1 MSNNETTPTPEGAH
15 SERVHPLVSKYPDRD
30 TATHKEWADYWAMR
44 DAYKDLDG
52 DAYELLVKISFD
64 GGATGGGHARLI
76 YKQAIRSLKRGEFKS
91 LGMKADWLENQGSR
105 PFPLELI
112 AAMYSMATGTPID
125 KIDPIKRLT
134 AVAKK
139 RPKKRPEY
147 AVMQSH
153 IRWVG
158 DSRKPPAD
166 RELADFLAALAE
178 VGLIVNWGE
187 LTRGTV

>member
-15 SERVHPLVSKYPDRD
+15 SERVHPLVSKYPDQS
-30 TATHKEWADYWAMR
+30 TATDKEWADYWAMR
-44 DAYKDLDG
+44 DAYNELDHA
-52 DAYELLVKISFD
+52 AYELLVKISFD
-64 GGATGGGHARLI
+64 GGATGGGDARRI
-76 YKQAIRSLKRGEFKS
+76 YKHAIRSLKAGQFKR

-105 PFPLELI
+105 PFPIELI
-112 AAMYSMATGTPID
+112 AAMYSMATGKPID
-125 KIDPIKRLT
+125 KIDPIKRLK

-139 RPKKRPEY
+139 RPKKKPAY
-147 AVMQSH
+147 ALMQSH

-187 LTRGTV
+187 LRRGTI